1 MHIDYLFM
9 VIINYIII
17 NIEYITQQQQQ
28 HVIIKLLFLLSSSS
42 LSIYNVELKKYQQ
55 Q

>member
-17 NIEYITQQQQQ
+17 NIEYITQQQQ

-42 LSIYNVELKKYQQ
+42 SSIYNVELKKYQQ